1 MVLKKKRLCEKR
13 KEYCNKHVN
22 KNFSHEIRSYNAIE
36 SDRLQGVNANRLGGG
51 VNTIIIKCV
60 LFLHKGLNAEKIVVE
75 CDIASL
81 NYASFAHSNR
91 LTIREDN
98 LYLHA
103 THHAPS
109 TVFPLS
115 SGGLDKVY
123 IKFDM
128 GESRKRS
135 KFGLNGQGTEL

>member
-1 MVLKKKRLCEKR
+1 M
-13 KEYCNKHVN
+13 
-22 KNFSHEIRSYNAIE
+22 
-36 SDRLQGVNANRLGGG
+36 
-51 VNTIIIKCV
+51 

-81 NYASFAHSNR
+81 NYALFAQSNR

-109 TVFPLS
+109 IVFP
-115 SGGLDKVY
+115 GVDWERER
-123 IKFDM
+123 DM
-128 GESRKRS
+128 
-135 KFGLNGQGTEL
+135 FILLYLT